1 MSRILER
8 TDEGKVTTQHNT
20 TQHISH
26 IFSTQ
31 HIFNLFVSIETEIN
45 EMK

>member
-8 TDEGKVTTQHNT
+8 ADEGKVTTQHN
-20 TQHISH
+20 IFH

-31 HIFNLFVSIETEIN
+31 HTYIYFVSIETEMN
-45 EMK
+45 EMSVV